1 MSSEQASAPMENI
14 QEQLQPT
21 TNKDESNVALSN
33 ASSMNVETS
42 ATPQE
47 TQSSMPSQGAD
58 SRRRKQTSD
67 VWNHFKRQNIDGN
80 WKAICNY
87 CGSKLLGETKQG
99 TSHLRS
105 HFNSCKLRTIRDI
118 RQAFIKTEKVGNDTV
133 VVGSYAFNQDV
144 ARRAICKMIILHEY
158 PMAMVEHIGFKEFCA
173 SLQPLFKVVSRNT
186 IKTDILKIYKDEKD
200 NMKKLMKKIESRV
213 AITTDMWT
221 ASNQNRGYM
230 TVTAHFIDDSWTLQS
245 RLLR

>member
-1 MSSEQASAPMENI
+1 M
-14 QEQLQPT
+14 
-21 TNKDESNVALSN
+21 
-33 ASSMNVETS
+33 
-42 ATPQE
+42 
-47 TQSSMPSQGAD
+47 
-58 SRRRKQTSD
+58 
-67 VWNHFKRQNIDGN
+67 
-80 WKAICNY
+80 
-87 CGSKLLGETKQG
+87 
-99 TSHLRS
+99 
-105 HFNSCKLRTIRDI
+105 
-118 RQAFIKTEKVGNDTV
+118 
-133 VVGSYAFNQDV
+133 VGSYAFNQDV
-144 ARRAICKMIILHEY
+144 ARRAISKMIILHEY

-186 IKTDILKIYKDEKD
+186 IKSDILKIYKDEKD